1 MHLKSEQLPRS
12 SLTIDSST
20 PKRFFY
26 RKKRSKTVP
35 DYVSLYGPIHSTT
48 LPTRFRGS
56 IKTIKSLNFYCL
68 SKIFDYCDY
77 DDLLNCRLVCH
88 FWNECVDFHL
98 VRRKHFVNR
107 KRYNSGTFFRYTP
120 ITEVF
125 DAEKI
130 PSANNENI
138 PNGMRCISSKISDFD
153 HLQSS
158 SSSSSVLEIYRNMI
172 FSCEKCQA
180 LNGKLIDAKIELR
193 RQQQQQEQQ
202 DQSSPMD
209 DYRLFSETTTNFDSN
224 VINNDENGYEAE
236 RNDVIHPSIRS
247 STLSVSQTS
256 LSSTSSLL
264 STTSLNEYVEN
275 HSLDQETLQLKYLK
289 DKSDANKSSH
299 LEEFFS
305 ANQIVSV
312 EKDRDDGDD
321 DENEDVDQYL
331 CKDCQAILQTMRMI
345 NDTSVD
351 PNFSNLD
358 HHQRYHHNQGN
369 KNRYHFDTIQNQQDL
384 KNWSIDSNNNNN
396 NNDDYAD
403 DQYYDQLDCRTLEK
417 ILSRLPNLIS
427 IKFAEGYR
435 YGLKQRCL
443 DVFGNRL
450 ILRTYRYCSQL
461 KHIDLSNCIGLIET
475 DFYHLAKFYGKQLLS
490 LNVSGCRLDE
500 NCLRIIVKGCDKLR
514 YLNVSNNFCRLQA
527 GCFEWISDSI
537 ETIIADYNQNVRCL
551 DGLLQGKGR
560 SIIEL
565 ELNVGYCFN
574 PSMPYKILG
583 NHFQNLISLKIIF
596 KSFGKRNE
604 GIFVH
609 LSKLTELECLYLIEE
624 IDDFDSES
632 SLDDYSVQEILSS
645 CGLKLR
651 ELYLHAASS
660 LFGDR
665 SSLTDATISKIDIYC
680 PLLEVFSIKRASI
693 TDRSLEAIARLKH
706 AYTVQLIDLDLI
718 SDNGIATIM
727 TSFKND
733 EDQHK
738 KRLQQICGIDIN
750 LSGKAS
756 TRIETLKRKE
766 KSLGMENK

>member
-1 MHLKSEQLPRS
+1 MA
-12 SLTIDSST
+12 
-20 PKRFFY
+20 
-26 RKKRSKTVP
+26 
-35 DYVSLYGPIHSTT
+35 
-48 LPTRFRGS
+48 
-56 IKTIKSLNFYCL
+56 
-68 SKIFDYCDY
+68 
-77 DDLLNCRLVCH
+77 
-88 FWNECVDFHL
+88 
-98 VRRKHFVNR
+98 
-107 KRYNSGTFFRYTP
+107 YNS
-120 ITEVF
+120 VV
-125 DAEKI
+125 K
-130 PSANNENI
+130 
-138 PNGMRCISSKISDFD
+138 
-153 HLQSS
+153 
-158 SSSSSVLEIYRNMI
+158 
-172 FSCEKCQA
+172 
-180 LNGKLIDAKIELR
+180 
-193 RQQQQQEQQ
+193 
-202 DQSSPMD
+202 
-209 DYRLFSETTTNFDSN
+209 
-224 VINNDENGYEAE
+224 
-236 RNDVIHPSIRS
+236 
-247 STLSVSQTS
+247 
-256 LSSTSSLL
+256 
-264 STTSLNEYVEN
+264 
-275 HSLDQETLQLKYLK
+275 
-289 DKSDANKSSH
+289 
-299 LEEFFS
+299 
-305 ANQIVSV
+305 
-312 EKDRDDGDD
+312 
-321 DENEDVDQYL
+321 
-331 CKDCQAILQTMRMI
+331 
-345 NDTSVD
+345 
-351 PNFSNLD
+351 
-358 HHQRYHHNQGN
+358 
-369 KNRYHFDTIQNQQDL
+369 
-384 KNWSIDSNNNNN
+384 
-396 NNDDYAD
+396 
-403 DQYYDQLDCRTLEK
+403 
-417 ILSRLPNLIS
+417 
-427 IKFAEGYR
+427 GYR